1 MAVEATRKGGGRTG
15 VPRGRRRVMSVRV
28 RFAPSPTGY
37 LHVGGL
43 RTALYN
49 YLFAR
54 KHGGTFVLRVEDTDR
69 KRFVEDAMKRL
80 IASMRWAG
88 IDYDEGPGKEGEVG
102 PYTQSERLALYR
114 DAAEQLVKAGKA
126 YYAFDTPEEVEA
138 MRQIQEDQQL
148 PHTFYDRAAMKN
160 SLSCD
165 AAQVQAW
172 IAEGVP
178 YVVRLKAPED
188 PNKQYIL
195 QDLVHGE
202 VVFASDSVDD
212 QVLLKA
218 DGFPTYH
225 LANVVDDHAMKITH
239 VIRGEE
245 WLPSAPKH
253 LLLYE
258 SFGWE
263 PPKMAHLPLLLNSDG
278 TKMSKRKTIGA
289 FQVDV
294 MVEDYRDKG
303 YLPEALINFL
313 SLLGWNPGTGQE
325 LFTLAGLVEA
335 FSLERAQKAGAS
347 FDIEKLQWM
356 NKQHLKM
363 LELTDL
369 AQRLKPAVIASGMP
383 MPSDEALAVIAGL
396 MRERVTFLEEIPTQ
410 ADYLFRDPTVYDEG
424 VVKKQWK
431 GDAFAK
437 MVALQSQLSGLSVW
451 ERDAIDQAI
460 VQAAEGMGLKKG
472 AFLAIMRLAVSGAAG
487 GPDLLDMMALL
498 GQETCLRRV
507 ARALEA
513 LPPMV

>member
-1 MAVEATRKGGGRTG
+1 
-15 VPRGRRRVMSVRV
+15 MSVRV

-69 KRFVEDAMKRL
+69 KRFVEDAMERL

-88 IDYDEGPGKEGEVG
+88 FDYDEGPGKEGGVG
-102 PYTQSERLALYR
+102 PYTQSERLGMYR
-114 DAAEQLVKAGKA
+114 DAAEELVKAGKA
-126 YYAFDTPEEVEA
+126 YYAFDTPEEIEA
-138 MRQIQEDQQL
+138 MRAAQEAQQL

-160 SLSCD
+160 SLSRD

-172 IAEGVP
+172 LAEGIP
-178 YVVRLKAPED
+178 YVVRLKSPDD

-195 QDLVHGE
+195 HDLVHGE
-202 VVFASDSVDD
+202 VVFAADSVDD

-278 TKMSKRKTIGA
+278 SKMSKRKTVGGH
-289 FQVDV
+289 QVDV

-325 LFTLAGLVEA
+325 LFTLAELVDA

-347 FDIEKLQWM
+347 FDIEKLQWI
-356 NKQHLKM
+356 NKQHLK
-363 LELTDL
+363 LLDVSDL
-369 AQRLKPAVIASGMP
+369 AQRMKPAVIAAGYP
-383 MPSDEALAVIAGL
+383 MPSEDALAVIVGL

-410 ADYLFRDPTVYDEG
+410 ADYLFRDPTVYDES

-431 GDAFAK
+431 VDAAAK
-437 MVALQSQLSGLSVW
+437 VVALKEQLAALSEW
-451 ERDAIDQAI
+451 TRDGIDQAMT
-460 VQAAEGMGLKKG
+460 QAAEGMGLKKG
-472 AFLAIMRLAVSGAAG
+472 AFMAVTRLAVSGAAG
-487 GPDLLDMMALL
+487 GPDLLDMMVLL
-498 GQETCLRRV
+498 GKETCLRRFV
-507 ARALEA
+507 NVLSIESASHT
-513 LPPMV
+513 PSP